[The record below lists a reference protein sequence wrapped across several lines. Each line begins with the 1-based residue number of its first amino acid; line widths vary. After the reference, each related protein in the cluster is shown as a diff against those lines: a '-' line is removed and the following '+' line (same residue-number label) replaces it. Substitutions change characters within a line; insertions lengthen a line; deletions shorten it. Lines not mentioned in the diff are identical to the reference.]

1 MPIYSRPAPNRI
13 AAAIERTRAIGSD
26 FPRQSIGSAV
36 SDACTRFADRVAI
49 EVFER
54 AERATYG
61 EFGALS
67 CRYAQ
72 ALARMG
78 VAKGDRVGLML
89 PNRLAYPALFI
100 ALARLGAVHVPVNT
114 RYTPGEIAYVLR
126 DSGARLFLYD
136 AHFAEVVAG
145 LPDDLRGAIMISDI
159 AEGDGSFELVAAA
172 CPETTL
178 ADDPAGPDD
187 LANIQYT
194 SGTTGFPKGCMLT
207 HDYWLVLAR
216 AAIAWDAEPVGRVLS
231 AQPYFYMDPQWITLK
246 ALLTGATLVL
256 APGLSS
262 SRFLSWILDHGIEW
276 CMFPLLM
283 TRQPE
288 RPEETKTALK
298 QVATFGWPP
307 ETCRDFRRRFGV
319 TAREAFGMTEIG
331 LGTWMP
337 PEFDDMYASGSV
349 GFAAPC
355 RETMICSEAGEPVA
369 PGEVGELWV
378 RGRSIFKGYWNR
390 PEASAEVFR
399 EGGWFRTGD
408 LFREDIDG
416 FLYLVGR
423 LKDMIRRSQEN
434 IAAREVEAV
443 ICALPGI
450 EDAAAI
456 AVPDPVRGEEV
467 KLYVQLKAGTPREAV
482 PVKVILDHA
491 RRHLAK
497 FKVPR
502 YIAYADDF
510 PRTASNKIE
519 KRTLVAGVED
529 LRLGAFDAEEWIWR

>member
-1 MPIYSRPAPNRI
+1 MPTLPRPTPDRF
-13 AAAIERTRAIGSD
+13 AAARARTRALGD
-26 FPRQSIGSAV
+26 TFPLQSIGSAV
-36 SDACTRFADRVAI
+36 SEACARYPDRMAI

-54 AERATYG
+54 GERATFAAF
-61 EFGALS
+61 EALTH
-67 CRYAQ
+67 RYAQ
-72 ALARMG
+72 ALTRMG
-78 VAKGDRVGLML
+78 IAKGDRVGLML

-114 RYTPGEIAYVLR
+114 RYTADEIAYVLG
-126 DSGARLFLYD
+126 DSGARLLLHD
-136 AHFAEVVAG
+136 GQFAKVVAG
-145 LPDDLRGAIMISDI
+145 LPEDLRRRLAVADI
-159 AEGDGSFELVAAA
+159 AEGDGAFDRIAAA
-172 CPETTL
+172 SPETPL
-178 ADDPAGPDD
+178 ASGPAGPDD

-216 AAIAWDAEPVGRVLS
+216 AALAWDAAPAGRILS

-246 ALLTGATLVL
+246 ALLSGATLVI

-262 SRFLSWILDHGIEW
+262 SRFLGWLIDHNIEW

-288 RPEETKTALK
+288 RPEEAQTALK

-337 PEFDDMYASGSV
+337 PELDEMYASGSV

-355 RETMICSEAGEPVA
+355 RETTIRNEAGAPVA
-369 PGEVGELWV
+369 TGETGELWV
-378 RGRSIFKGYWNR
+378 RGRSIFQGYWNR
-390 PEASAEVFR
+390 PEANAEAFR
-399 EGGWFRTGD
+399 EGRWFRTGD
-408 LFREDIDG
+408 LFRKDADG

-450 EDAAAI
+450 EDAAAVP
-456 AVPDPVRGEEV
+456 VPDPVRGEEV
-467 KLYVQLKAGTPREAV
+467 KLYVQLKPGTRRDAM
-482 PVKVILDHA
+482 PVELILDHA
-491 RRHLAK
+491 RAHLAK

-502 YIAYADDF
+502 YLAYVEGF
-510 PRTASNKIE
+510 PRTPSNKIE
-519 KRTLVAGVED
+519 KKALLAGVDD
-529 LRLGAFDAEEWIWR
+529 LRFGAFDAVEGIWR

>member
-1 MPIYSRPAPNRI
+1 MSTHPRPTPDRI
-13 AAAIERTRAIGSD
+13 AGALERTRRLGD
-26 FPRQSIGSAV
+26 GFVRQSIGDAV
-36 SDACTRFADRVAI
+36 TAACARFGDRIAI

-54 AERATYG
+54 GERATYAG
-61 EFGALS
+61 FGALTH
-67 CRYAQ
+67 RYAH
-72 ALARMG
+72 ALSAMDIG
-78 VAKGDRVGLML
+78 KGDRVGLML

-114 RYTPGEIAYVLR
+114 RYTPGEIAYVLE
-126 DSGARLFLYD
+126 DSGARLLLHD
-136 AHFAEVVAG
+136 AEYSQVIAG
-145 LPDDLRGAIMISDI
+145 LPDDLRAQITIADV
-159 AEGDGSFELVAAA
+159 AEGGGAFDRIAADA
-172 CPETTL
+172 PDTPLDST
-178 ADDPAGPDD
+178 ATPDD

-216 AAIAWDAEPVGRVLS
+216 AAIAWDAQPARRILS

-246 ALLTGATLVL
+246 ALLTGATLVI

-262 SRFLSWILDHGIEW
+262 SRFLDWILDHRIEW

-283 TRQPE
+283 TRQPP
-288 RPEETKTALK
+288 RPEEAQTALK

-307 ETCRDFRRRFGV
+307 ETCRAFRRRFGV

-337 PEFDDMYASGSV
+337 PELNDMYDSGSV

-355 RETMICSEAGEPVA
+355 RETTIRDEAGQPVK
-369 PGEVGELWV
+369 PGETGELWV
-378 RGRSIFKGYWNR
+378 RGRSIFQGYWNR
-390 PEASAEVFR
+390 PEANAEVFR
-399 EGGWFRTGD
+399 DGGWFRTGD
-408 LFREDIDG
+408 LFRADEDG
-416 FLYLVGR
+416 ALYLVGR

-434 IAAREVEAV
+434 IAAREVEAAV
-443 ICALPGI
+443 CALPGI
-450 EDAAAI
+450 EDAAAV

-467 KLYVQLKAGTPREAV
+467 KIYVQLKNSVAREAV
-482 PVKVILDHA
+482 PVEAILDHA
-491 RRHLAK
+491 RQHLAK

-502 YIAYADDF
+502 YIAYVDDF

-519 KRTLVAGVED
+519 KKTLVAGVED
-529 LRLGAFDAEEWIWR
+529 LRLGAFDAEDGIWR